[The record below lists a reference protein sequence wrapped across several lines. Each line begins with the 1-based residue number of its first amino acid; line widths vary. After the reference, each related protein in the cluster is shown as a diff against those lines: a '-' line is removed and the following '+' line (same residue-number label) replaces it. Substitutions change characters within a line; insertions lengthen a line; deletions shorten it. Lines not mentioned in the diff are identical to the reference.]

1 MFGPPS
7 EASRAG
13 RSYGVDVT
21 LNNTGEKPSRLCQSS
36 LCPTKIKKK
45 KKGRRKKRIC
55 SWESSFQEDS
65 IQIKSEQ
72 RSTGTWPESFY
83 RFPFPSSS
91 WRRRA
96 AKTNGGGWTELSLKA
111 EGTIEDY
118 KGYIGV
124 SGIRRRRIIKLE
136 DEGLDY
142 LEEENEILLSSSKFF
157 REV

>member
-1 MFGPPS
+1 MPPCRVACPRLRWVRW
-7 EASRAG
+7 ECDVWTPL
-13 RSYGVDVT
+13 RSQSCRTFLRHRRYFKQQR
-21 LNNTGEKPSRLCQSS
+21 NTVSS
-36 LCPTKIKKK
+36 VPVEPLPDERIKIKRKNKK
-45 KKGRRKKRIC
+45 IY
-55 SWESSFQEDS
+55 SWENSFQEDS

-118 KGYIGV
+118 KGV
-124 SGIRRRRIIKLE
+124 
-136 DEGLDY
+136 
-142 LEEENEILLSSSKFF
+142 
-157 REV
+157 

>member
-1 MFGPPS
+1 MPPCRVACPRLRWVRW
-7 EASRAG
+7 ECDVWTPL
-13 RSYGVDVT
+13 RSQSCRTFLRHRRYFKQQR
-21 LNNTGEKPSRLCQSS
+21 NTVSS
-36 LCPTKIKKK
+36 VPVEPLPDERIKIKRKNKK
-45 KKGRRKKRIC
+45 IC
-55 SWESSFQEDS
+55 SWENSFQEDS

-118 KGYIGV
+118 KGV
-124 SGIRRRRIIKLE
+124 
-136 DEGLDY
+136 
-142 LEEENEILLSSSKFF
+142 
-157 REV
+157 

>member
-1 MFGPPS
+1 MPPCRVACPRLRWVRW
-7 EASRAG
+7 ECDVWTPL
-13 RSYGVDVT
+13 RSQSCRTFLRHRRYFKQQR
-21 LNNTGEKPSRLCQSS
+21 NTVSS
-36 LCPTKIKKK
+36 VPVEPLPDERIKIKRKNKK
-45 KKGRRKKRIC
+45 IH
-55 SWESSFQEDS
+55 SWENSFQEDS

-118 KGYIGV
+118 KGV
-124 SGIRRRRIIKLE
+124 
-136 DEGLDY
+136 
-142 LEEENEILLSSSKFF
+142 
-157 REV
+157 